1 MELLVD
7 DDMTLA
13 FVLAKVGS
21 DVCRLMLVERRGGGK
36 SEEMIYA
43 RALAEV
49 SEQRVKGPVICEL
62 GRVVE
67 T

>member
-21 DVCRLMLVERRGGGK
+21 DVCRLMWVERRGGGK
-36 SEEMIYA
+36 GEEMIYA
-43 RALAEV
+43 RACRGVGTE
-49 SEQRVKGPVICEL
+49 SEGFCDL
-62 GRVVE
+62 
-67 T
+67 